1 MPLPH
6 VPSQSAPNC
15 YKNLFTF
22 LFVPYFHNNIKI
34 LNFIINRSKN
44 THNRC
49 KYTINSLHVIYKTCA
64 LLPDGPIWLYD
75 LFLNIIWRAIFL
87 FYCIFFPISCY
98 HCWDITF
105 PFFFKYF
112 PLRQWKHPFFL
123 LNLRLY
129 IGYSNRSLPGCYA
142 CARIYSKME
151 GIKTWSL
158 RYDRHVDK
166 VFSQNNSV
174 KRNILYE
181 DCKPMADDSSRAR
194 KHLPNGIESS
204 LMHLKLR
211 VGVEWLARLVLCH
224 VICKMLTCNM
234 GYKTTW
240 YIWYLYHSRSISRI
254 ILEGGADNN
263 ICACVCLFVFFF
275 LFNLL

>member
-44 THNRC
+44 THNRR

-75 LFLNIIWRAIFL
+75 LFFKHNLKSHFSVLLYFLSDFVLSLLRYHMHFL
-87 FYCIFFPISCY
+87 FQIFSFTSME
-98 HCWDITF
+98 T
-105 PFFFKYF
+105 
-112 PLRQWKHPFFL
+112 PFFL

-224 VICKMLTCNM
+224 VICKMFTCNM
-234 GYKTTW
+234 G
-240 YIWYLYHSRSISRI
+240 
-254 ILEGGADNN
+254 
-263 ICACVCLFVFFF
+263 
-275 LFNLL
+275 